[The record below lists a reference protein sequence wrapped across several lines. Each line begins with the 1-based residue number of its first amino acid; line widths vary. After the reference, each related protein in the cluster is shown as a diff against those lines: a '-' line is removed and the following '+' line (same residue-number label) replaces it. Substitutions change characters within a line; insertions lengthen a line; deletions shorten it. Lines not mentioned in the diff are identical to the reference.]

1 MSHSDLAC
9 PTECCE
15 LIANEEQVV
24 DDNIHL
30 EFACRGER
38 TLLFSEVARHFQKTM
53 SINAKDVTIL
63 LLTFVYFIAT
73 NQLSQKRKNL

>member
-1 MSHSDLAC
+1 MPHSDLAC

-15 LIANEEQVV
+15 LIANGEQVV
-24 DDNIHL
+24 HDNIHL

-38 TLLFSEVARHFQKTM
+38 THLYSEVARRFQKTI